1 MDIAKIK
8 KQVSDDDDLSQPLG
22 PDDMSTLECVLKT
35 VRGSYPDEPYR
46 QADFDMLPDED

>member
-1 MDIAKIK
+1 MDITKIK

-22 PDDMSTLECVLKT
+22 ADDMHTLEYVLKN

-46 QADFDMLPDED
+46 QADFDIIGSEE